1 MADPTK
7 VIKRPCSAER
17 LAANRSNSKRSTGP
31 RTAQGRMNSSMNNF
45 QHGMRSTKLLIPGES
60 GAEFDQRKKELL
72 EALAPRDAVER
83 MLAERVVIRNW
94 YRLRGERAT
103 AGRVSEIIEEIVAGA
118 DDRDA
123 REVDRLAALLEQ
135 DDPDPDVVR
144 QLRNF
149 PAGVAYLL
157 EQWSIVHARLVQY
170 LNPLST
176 QRKRCFKLLGRP
188 SLSVLRDDPV
198 ATKWLRIQI
207 GAMFGPD
214 ASLEDVAGF
223 LGGRPPEWMPQEEF
237 AIRVGL
243 LRDSLLTPVASLV
256 MFKAYVAGA
265 INELKAH
272 QVAIQEV
279 ADRRLQDA
287 VAGAGVEATPA
298 GISVSNYIL
307 ANERGCDSALRRLEI
322 MRKPD
327 RTGPKRGPQPGPEG
341 GPKPTVATDA
351 QVTVAAAVPADDVA
365 PPPTIEAAEPKRVD
379 EPGLMTAETAAN
391 YCAVEAIEE
400 ETPAETT
407 VDYFTVEAIEEET
420 PAETTADYFTD
431 EAIEEDTPAEPGAG
445 YEVPRDPPVPGRP
458 GQASLLRTGCARATP
473 TRRASERIGLGR
485 APALARRVGLAAIA
499 TVRSHLAAVC
509 ARVAHAL
516 HQPDAQASGLALAGC
531 PRWRVGLVWRR
542 SPPYGVPLLGSVPG
556 AFALWLLTNAP
567 PGLDIRI
574 ARYRRYSLSSSLL
587 REKRP

>member
-1 MADPTK
+1 MADATK
-7 VIKRPCSAER
+7 VVKRPCSAKR
-17 LAANRSNSKRSTGP
+17 LAANRSNCKRSTGA

-45 QHGMRSTKLLIPGES
+45 QHGMRSTKVLIPGES

-72 EALAPRDAVER
+72 EALGPRDAVER

-103 AGRVSEIIEEIVAGA
+103 VGRVSEIIEEIVAGA

-123 REVDRLAALLEQ
+123 REVDRLATLLEQ

-157 EQWSIVHARLVQY
+157 EQWSIIQSRLAQY

-214 ASLEDVAGF
+214 AALEDVAGF

-237 AIRVGL
+237 AIRVRL

-279 ADRRLQDA
+279 ADRRLQDV
-287 VAGAGVEATPA
+287 VAGAGVEATPE
-298 GISVSNYIL
+298 GIRLSNHIL
-307 ANERGCDSALRRLEI
+307 ANEKGCDSALRRLEI

-327 RTGPKRGPQPGPEG
+327 RTGPKRGPRSPDRKGARSRPLR
-341 GPKPTVATDA
+341 PMLKSPSR
-351 QVTVAAAVPADDVA
+351 PRCR
-365 PPPTIEAAEPKRVD
+365 P
-379 EPGLMTAETAAN
+379 MTWR
-391 YCAVEAIEE
+391 
-400 ETPAETT
+400 
-407 VDYFTVEAIEEET
+407 
-420 PAETTADYFTD
+420 
-431 EAIEEDTPAEPGAG
+431 
-445 YEVPRDPPVPGRP
+445 PR
-458 GQASLLRTGCARATP
+458 
-473 TRRASERIGLGR
+473 
-485 APALARRVGLAAIA
+485 
-499 TVRSHLAAVC
+499 
-509 ARVAHAL
+509 
-516 HQPDAQASGLALAGC
+516 
-531 PRWRVGLVWRR
+531 RR
-542 SPPYGVPLLGSVPG
+542 SRRRNRRGS
-556 AFALWLLTNAP
+556 TN
-567 PGLDIRI
+567 RV
-574 ARYRRYSLSSSLL
+574 
-587 REKRP
+587 

>member
-1 MADPTK
+1 MADATK
-7 VIKRPCSAER
+7 VIKRPCSAKR
-17 LAANRSNSKRSTGP
+17 LAANRSNCKRSTGA

-45 QHGMRSTKLLIPGES
+45 QHGMRSTKVLIPGES
-60 GAEFDQRKKELL
+60 GAEFDQRKKDLL
-72 EALAPRDAVER
+72 EALGPRDAVER

-103 AGRVSEIIEEIVAGA
+103 VGRVSEIIEEIVAGA

-214 ASLEDVAGF
+214 AALEDVAGF
-223 LGGRPPEWMPQEEF
+223 LGGKPPEWMPQEEF
-237 AIRVGL
+237 AIRVRL

-279 ADRRLQDA
+279 ADRRLQDV
-287 VAGAGVEATPA
+287 VAGAGVEATP
-298 GISVSNYIL
+298 GGTSLSNHIL
-307 ANERGCDSALRRLEI
+307 ANEKGCDSALRRLEI

-327 RTGPKRGPQPGPEG
+327 RTGPKRGPKPGPEGGPKRPEG

-379 EPGLMTAETAAN
+379 EPGLMTAETTA
-391 YCAVEAIEE
+391 
-400 ETPAETT
+400 
-407 VDYFTVEAIEEET
+407 DYFTVEAIEEET
-420 PAETTADYFTD
+420 PAEPAADYIHRRSHCGRDPGRDRSRITSQSKPLKRRPRPRPPRITSAVEAIEEETPAKTTADYFTV
-431 EAIEEDTPAEPGAG
+431 EAIEEETLAEP
-445 YEVPRDPPVPGRP
+445 
-458 GQASLLRTGCARATP
+458 
-473 TRRASERIGLGR
+473 
-485 APALARRVGLAAIA
+485 
-499 TVRSHLAAVC
+499 
-509 ARVAHAL
+509 ARVTRFHATR
-516 HQPDAQASGLALAGC
+516 QCRAA
-531 PRWRVGLVWRR
+531 
-542 SPPYGVPLLGSVPG
+542 PG
-556 AFALWLLTNAP
+556 
-567 PGLDIRI
+567 
-574 ARYRRYSLSSSLL
+574 
-587 REKRP
+587 KRLCC